1 MMKIDKINN
10 PNKLLEH
17 IQISNENLS
26 AKIYPNLGA
35 SMQELIVNKVNIIDG
50 ITNDESGLKDYANT
64 YKSSILFP
72 FPNRIEDGA
81 YEFMG
86 ATHQFPVNELS
97 VNNAIHGSVYNK
109 EFKVTSM
116 GSDENIATVAFTYN
130 SNGSSAGFPFPFE
143 LKLTYKISATGSV
156 TLSFDLVNQG
166 NIPFPYGM
174 GWHPYFKTEQLATST
189 LSFPSKD
196 FYACDER
203 SIPVKTL
210 ASALPSSFMMKDTK
224 FDDAFSLHKSE
235 CSFNSK
241 SYTLSFDFDCPD
253 GAYLQVYTPPH
264 GKSIAIEPM
273 TCVANSFNNK
283 IGLKELLPGKSDTWM
298 IHMNLDIK

>member
-1 MMKIDKINN
+1 MKIDKINN

-26 AKIYPNLGA
+26 AKIHPNLGA

>member
-1 MMKIDKINN
+1 MKIDKINN

-35 SMQELIVNKVNIIDG
+35 SLQELIVNKVNIIDG

>member
-1 MMKIDKINN
+1 MKIDKINN

>member
-1 MMKIDKINN
+1 MKIDKINN

-283 IGLKELLPGKSDTWM
+283 IGLIELLPGKSDTWM

>member
-1 MMKIDKINN
+1 MKIDKINN

-283 IGLKELLPGKSDTWM
+283 IGLKELLPGKSDTWT